1 MAQTP
6 RRVIGTGDSRAQ
18 PVAVPEHLSYIVIE
32 GVLGVGKSALAR
44 LLAQRFNAQL
54 VLEDIDEN
62 PFLGKFYK
70 DRQRWAFQTQV
81 AFLASRYRQQR
92 TMLMRDL
99 FHDLLIADYAF
110 DKDRIFA
117 HLNLSGDE
125 VQLYETLYTLMEP
138 NTRRPDL
145 VIYLQSS
152 VEYSM
157 KAIPH
162 RGRSYETDMSSDYL
176 AALHEAYTY
185 YFFRYSKSPLL
196 IINTEMIS
204 FYIIPKY
211 LDELV
216 RQIVTGKHHGTT
228 YFRRNH
234 RQSNPDVA

>member
-6 RRVIGTGDSRAQ
+6 RRLVGTGDSRAQ
-18 PVAVPEHLSYIVIE
+18 PLAVSEDLSYIVIE
-32 GVLGVGKSALAR
+32 GVLGAGKSALAR

-54 VLEDIDEN
+54 ILEDIDEN
-62 PFLGKFYK
+62 PFLGKFYT
-70 DRQRWAFQTQV
+70 DRERWAFQTQV

-99 FHDLLIADYAF
+99 FHDVLIADYAF

-125 VQLYETLYTLMEP
+125 VRLYETLYTLMEP

-145 VIYLQSS
+145 LIYLQSS
-152 VEYSM
+152 VEHSL
-157 KAIPH
+157 KAIQH
-162 RGRSYETDMSSDYL
+162 RRRSYETGMNPDYL

-196 IINTEMIS
+196 VINTENID
-204 FYIIPKY
+204 YINCSED

-216 RQIVTGKHHGTT
+216 RQIVTGEHHGTT

-234 RQSNPDVA
+234 HGPNTDAA